1 MDLPLLEALNK
12 AKDLEEQ
19 LSTRYIRFAEFT
31 DNEVASSL
39 FAHLASECKKHSCI
53 LDELSGLMGNAMN
66 LKYQGDFIPRRLPEI
81 KLTSDQPTATETT
94 FITAK
99 EHIAMEASMLQY
111 YVDLSHVVSNNE
123 AIGIIQRLIEDER
136 SHHEML
142 GRLTSDL
149 MELYGSQFA
158 LDFEN

>member
-39 FAHLASECKKHSCI
+39 FAHLASECKKHSCM

-66 LKYQGDFIPRRLPEI
+66 LKYQGDFIPRRLPEFRS
-81 KLTSDQPTATETT
+81 TSDQQTAIETT
-94 FITAK
+94 FKIVK
-99 EHIAMEASMLQY
+99 EHIALEESMLRY
-111 YVDLSHVVSNNE
+111 YVDLSHVVFNDE
-123 AIGIIQRLIEDER
+123 AFGIIQRLIEDER
-136 SHHEML
+136 SHHGML

-149 MELYGSQFA
+149 QALYGEQLA
-158 LDFEN
+158 LDSEN